1 MEIRSTLVLAV
12 LLVLSGFVHMGVW
25 VALGLL
31 PPIEQMLASQNTEV
45 EMVVLPPP
53 DPEPEPVAEEPE
65 PDPEPEP
72 PEPEVVEPPP
82 EPDPPPRPR
91 PEPQD
96 EPPPPPP
103 DEPPPDEPPP
113 EEPPA
118 AEEAIADFT
127 GETMVAEGP
136 GAFVTATG
144 NGEAMQGPI
153 GQPGAQVTGRRRSGN
168 PNGTPGGR
176 GDGPPAPRV
185 LPAADLSRQARPPNQ
200 RLVEILRRN
209 YPSRARD
216 LGIEG
221 DAVVRVQVNADG
233 SVRPL
238 SVVSEDYEGFG
249 AACRQSLRQ
258 SPRWEPPADRQGQP
272 AATRLNF
279 RCTFTIR

>member
-31 PPIEQMLASQNTEV
+31 PPIDEMLASQMTEV
-45 EMVVLPPP
+45 EMVLLP
-53 DPEPEPVAEEPE
+53 DPEPEPEPVIDEEPE
-65 PDPEPEP
+65 PEVEEPEPEP
-72 PEPEVVEPPP
+72 EVIEPPP
-82 EPDPPPRPR
+82 EPDPTPRPP

-96 EPPPPPP
+96 EPPPP
-103 DEPPPDEPPP
+103 EEPPP

-118 AEEAIADFT
+118 AEEAVADFT
-127 GETMVAEGP
+127 GETMAAEGE
-136 GAFVTATG
+136 GAFVSALG
-144 NGEAMQGPI
+144 NGGAMQGPI
-153 GQPGAQVTGRRRSGN
+153 GQPGAQVTGRRRTGTAG
-168 PNGTPGGR
+168 GTPGGT
-176 GDGPPAPRV
+176 GDGPPQPRV
-185 LPAADLSRQARPPNQ
+185 LPASDLSQQAVPPSR

-209 YPSRARD
+209 YPSRARE

-221 DAVVRVQVNADG
+221 DAVVRVLVSANG

-238 SVVSEDYEGFG
+238 SVVSEEYEGFG

-258 SPRWEPPADRQGQP
+258 GPRWEPPRDRQGEP